1 MAGKEA
7 TLVLLDVGASMY
19 EPYKQAQGKNIT
31 RLELAVDCIG
41 MMIQQKIFNYKNH
54 EVGLVLFG
62 TEEAEDGNT
71 FYIQIMSTPDLE
83 FYRNLTELPNH
94 DVPQKQGGD
103 IFDALDKAVST
114 LDEHVKTKKM
124 EKKIFVLTAGY
135 GQTEYNEKKIGK
147 LIKMIEKVDVKINF
161 IALDFMNE
169 YDAELDDPTKPE
181 NQVIL
186 NDRMFNA
193 VYQNQ
198 EQSINSRLIY
208 QMVQEL
214 RNHMRIFPA
223 NIAFELYS
231 QFHTK
236 QMQARASFRGDFQIN
251 DETTI
256 QVLIYKRCAEDR
268 LPSLKKHS
276 AIGEFNSEPSRNI
289 VRNDSIHYNPED
301 PNMTPIERENIIKG
315 YQYGRN
321 LIPVDSLMDEKM
333 KYQCSRSFQLLG
345 FVDRS
350 QIPRHY
356 FMFNVDMV
364 IAIDCEKAKKSLSAL
379 IIALIATKKVAI
391 ARFVGREKSSP
402 KLMVLL
408 PHKSKSYQCFWMI
421 SLPTSEDIR
430 HFQFSAL
437 RKSTP
442 NQQAAVASL
451 IDKMNLETLPN
462 ESGEPEELLK
472 MKYIA
477 NPTRQYFQQVV
488 MHRAITRT
496 DVIPPISPLI
506 LDYLHPERRVYNYAQ
521 DAIQRVKNAF
531 KFKLN
536 EIKKP
541 QDKKVFWKQL
551 FDEQTAQQQIPQQI
565 EEEIV
570 EINREEEEMV
580 NMFAKQKFG
589 FNDDIIQ
596 EIGSVD
602 PISDFKKMITE
613 KRVDLVDSALQQ
625 IQKVINSLVDQSVK
639 GSFFPKALECLK
651 EMRKACISEDEA
663 PVFNKF
669 LFVLKDKYNQQL
681 FWAQIV
687 QQGITLI
694 SNIEN
699 QKSSVTAEEA
709 QDFLNKEDNKHQQM
723 VDQLQNEEED
733 LLADIE

>member
-19 EPYKQAQGKNIT
+19 QPYKQAQGKKIT
-31 RLELAVDCIG
+31 RLELAVDCLG

-71 FYIQIMSTPDLE
+71 FYIQTLSTPDLE
-83 FYRNLTELPNH
+83 FYRNVTELINH
-94 DVPQKQGGD
+94 DIPKIQGGD
-103 IFDALDKAVST
+103 IFDALDKSVST
-114 LDEHVKTKKM
+114 LDQHVKTKKM
-124 EKKIFVLTAGY
+124 DKKIFVLTAGF
-135 GQTEYNEKKIGK
+135 GQTDYNEKKIAK
-147 LIKMIEKVDVKINF
+147 LVKMIEKVDVKINF

-169 YDAELDDPTKPE
+169 YDVDLDDPTKPE
-181 NQVIL
+181 NQEIL
-186 NDRMFNA
+186 NDRMLNA
-193 VYQNQ
+193 VYENQ
-198 EQSINSRLIY
+198 QQSINSRLTY
-208 QMVQEL
+208 YMVQEL

-251 DETTI
+251 DETNI
-256 QVLIYKRCAEDR
+256 SVLIYKRCTEEK

-276 AIGEFNSEPSRNI
+276 AIGDFSTEPSRNI
-289 VRNDSIHYNPED
+289 VRNDTIHYNPED
-301 PNMTPIERENIIKG
+301 PNMNPIERENIIKG
-315 YQYGRN
+315 YLYGRN
-321 LIPVDSLMDEKM
+321 LIPVDSIMEDKM
-333 KYQCSRSFQLLG
+333 KYQCTRSFQLLG
-345 FVDRS
+345 FVDKS

-356 FMFNVDMV
+356 FMSTVDMV
-364 IAIDCEKAKKSLSAL
+364 VSIDCEKAKKSLSSL

-391 ARFVGREKSSP
+391 ARFVGREKGSP
-402 KLMVLL
+402 KLVVLL
-408 PHKSKSYQCFWMI
+408 PHKSKSYSCFWMI
-421 SLPTSEDIR
+421 SLPTTEDIR
-430 HFQFSAL
+430 HFQFAAL

-442 NQQAAVASL
+442 NQQIAVASL
-451 IDKMNLETLPN
+451 IDKMDLENLPN
-462 ESGEPEELLK
+462 QSGEPEELLK
-472 MKYIA
+472 MKYVA

-488 MHRAITRT
+488 MHKAITRT

-506 LDYLHPERRVYNYAQ
+506 LEYLHPEQRVYNYAQ

-531 KFKLN
+531 KFKVN
-536 EIKKP
+536 EIKQP

-551 FDEQTAQQQIPQQI
+551 FDEQTTQQVQQQIQ
-565 EEEIV
+565 EEVV

-580 NMFAKQKFG
+580 NMFAKQKLG

-613 KRVDLVDSALQQ
+613 KRVDQVDSALQQ
-625 IQKVINSLVDQSVK
+625 IQKVIIGLVDQSIK

-651 EMRKACISEDEA
+651 EMRKACISEDET

-669 LFVLKDKYNQQL
+669 LFVLKDKYNQSM

-699 QKSSVTAEEA
+699 QKSTVTAEEA

-723 VDQLQNEEED
+723 VDQLQHEEED

>member
-19 EPYKQAQGKNIT
+19 EPYKQVQGKEI
-31 RLELAVDCIG
+31 RRIELAIDCIG

-62 TEEAEDGNT
+62 TEDAEDGNT
-71 FYIQIMSTPDLE
+71 FYIQTLSPPDLE
-83 FYRNLTELPNH
+83 FYRNVTELPKH
-94 DVPQKQGGD
+94 DIPKIKGGD
-103 IFDALDKAVST
+103 IFDALDKSVST
-114 LDEHVKTKKM
+114 LDDHVKTKKM
-124 EKKIFVLTAGY
+124 DKKIFVLTAGF

-169 YDAELDDPTKPE
+169 YDVELDDPTKPE
-181 NQVIL
+181 NQEIL
-186 NDRMFNA
+186 NNRMLNSI
-193 VYQNQ
+193 YESKEQQINQN
-198 EQSINSRLIY
+198 LIY
-208 QMVQEL
+208 YMVQEL

-251 DETTI
+251 DQTFL
-256 QVLIYKRCAEDR
+256 QVLIYKRCAEEK

-276 AIGEFNSEPSRNI
+276 AIGEFSSEQNRNI
-289 VRNDSIHYNPED
+289 VRNDTIHYNPED
-301 PNMTPIERENIIKG
+301 PNMAPIERENIIKG
-315 YQYGRN
+315 YQYGRS
-321 LIPVDSLMDEKM
+321 LIPVDSIMEDKM
-333 KYQCSRSFQLLG
+333 KYQCSRTFQLLG
-345 FVDRS
+345 FVERS

-356 FMFNVDMV
+356 FISNVDMV
-364 IAIDCEKAKKSLSAL
+364 VAVDSEQSKKCLSAL

-391 ARFVGREKSSP
+391 ARFVGREKGSP
-402 KLMVLL
+402 KMVVLL

-421 SLPTSEDIR
+421 TLPTSEDIR

-442 NQQAAVASL
+442 NQQIAVASL
-451 IDKMNLETLPN
+451 IDKMDLETIPN
-462 ESGEPEELLK
+462 QSGEPEELLK
-472 MKYIA
+472 MKYVA

-488 MHRAITRT
+488 MHKAITRT

-506 LDYLHPERRVYNYAQ
+506 LEYLHPESRIYNYAQ
-521 DAIQRVKNAF
+521 DAIKRVKNAF
-531 KFKLN
+531 KFKVN

-551 FDEQTAQQQIPQQI
+551 FDEQTTQQVQQQI
-565 EEEIV
+565 EEEVV

-580 NMFAKQKFG
+580 NMFAKQKLG
-589 FNDDIIQ
+589 FKDDIIQ

-613 KRVDLVDSALQQ
+613 KRVDQVDSALQQ
-625 IQKVINSLVDQSVK
+625 MQKVIIGLVDQSVK

-651 EMRKACISEDEA
+651 EMRKACISEDEV

-669 LFVLKDKYNQQL
+669 LFVLKDKYNQQV

-699 QKSSVTAEEA
+699 QKSSVTADEA